1 MGSHGVG
8 RRRWVGARGNVCRP
22 PAHDR
27 HVAVHRCSGGWLP
40 PLGWRALSLTLR
52 AKRAWLRLIPA
63 FELRSLPTSAWR
75 WLFPRGAI
83 SVLGMGGQAASAP
96 ASKGAEGGGRM
107 RSIPHGVDIPEGQGC
122 RVVGA
127 AGAGSHGVAE
137 AWPAA
142 LVGGWSGLASG
153 NDDPSPP
160 PGYAKCDGT
169 HVGVAPAAAQRLA
182 RHRTAPRTGRP
193 GHSTPPSHAPSPW
206 RAPPGPGQGGA

>member
-1 MGSHGVG
+1 M
-8 RRRWVGARGNVCRP
+8 
-22 PAHDR
+22 
-27 HVAVHRCSGGWLP
+27 
-40 PLGWRALSLTLR
+40 
-52 AKRAWLRLIPA
+52 
-63 FELRSLPTSAWR
+63 
-75 WLFPRGAI
+75 
-83 SVLGMGGQAASAP
+83 LGMGGQAASAP

-153 NDDPSPP
+153 NDDPPP
-160 PGYAKCDGT
+160 HRGT
-169 HVGVAPAAAQRLA
+169 QNAIGPTSGVAPAAAQRLA
-182 RHRTAPRTGRP
+182 RHRTAPRTGRT

-206 RAPPGPGQGGA
+206 RAHLDRGKVGHNPHPTLDRPTGAPGAHGGAPRPQSGADRGQSGARVRQVGRTIHRGRAGCPTSPTFFEVPKRGARARDIARGGLARTVWIETE